1 MHELL
6 AVAGLVA
13 ATVCL
18 AGHLPGPVRGWG
30 PHAVVTLVMAIMVV
44 PAGRSDEVLL
54 IGAVVA
60 AMACVWRAC
69 AGCPGRGRT
78 AETADLAAMAL
89 LTATTSLM
97 GTAMG
102 HHNVGAGAGAGT
114 GTGGLALLVAG
125 CWAVT
130 RAGGIMFAQLRG
142 RHGHMGRQQDVGAL
156 LMVATMTAMAW

>member
-1 MHELL
+1 MAAVMHELL

-13 ATVCL
+13 AAVCL

-44 PAGRSDEVLL
+44 PAGRSGEVLL
-54 IGAVVA
+54 IGAVAA

-69 AGCPGRGRT
+69 AGCPGRGRA

-102 HHNVGAGAGAGT
+102 HHNAGAGAGT
-114 GTGGLALLVAG
+114 GGLAPLVAG

-142 RHGHMGRQQDVGAL
+142 QHGHMGRPQDVGAL